1 MLMTFGT
8 PVVIS
13 KGYNDTPALKY
24 SENNDSVRFRVGY
37 KVYDTRAE
45 NNSRWLTSL
54 RKRLVLSASELK
66 I

>member
-24 SENNDSVRFRVGY
+24 SEITILYDSESDTKCTILVR
-37 KVYDTRAE
+37 KTTRAG
-45 NNSRWLTSL
+45 LTSL
-54 RKRLVLSASELK
+54 
-66 I
+66 